1 MVMSAVTGAALSLIS
16 DPDLFGNPTYATQ
29 LREAVIAAVT
39 VIADR
44 PTGKRSAREAGAPT
58 IATAA
63 ATLKGKL
70 AVETTPL
77 TAPERALMDQWL
89 TTLADAPTATAAPPR
104 RGSQRKRAERSK

>member
-1 MVMSAVTGAALSLIS
+1 MFTDTGRESRWLAGDHPQRLSADQQPVENLVA
-16 DPDLFGNPTYATQ
+16 D
-29 LREAVIAAVT
+29 EVT

-70 AVETTPL
+70 AVENTPL

-89 TTLADAPTATAAPPR
+89 TTLADAPTATAAPPGK
-104 RGSQRKRAERSK
+104 GSQRKRAERSK